1 MRVAAVVCNLLL
13 CASVGLLVV
22 NEGMP
27 SQTAYMLFTLL
38 ALIVPI
44 LSAAVILRRGSGPS
58 RQRSFLDWA
67 TGVLNVL
74 LLALTV
80 WAVISQYPYPE
91 GNSVLLFA
99 LLMLV
104 APILS
109 LVVLFGAHGWTG
121 YGLAPQQD
129 DP

>member
-13 CASVGLLVV
+13 CASVGLLIV

-27 SQTAYMLFTLL
+27 SQTAYILFTLL
-38 ALIVPI
+38 ALFLPI

-58 RQRSFLDWA
+58 RQRSSLDWA

-109 LVVLFGAHGWTG
+109 LVVLFDGRKR
-121 YGLAPQQD
+121 
-129 DP
+129 